1 MLNTRIYAE
10 IDLGAIRK
18 NCEELRR
25 HAGGAKLLLPIK
37 SDGYGHGAV
46 EISRFV
52 QERGLVDMFGVAT
65 IIEGRE
71 LRDAGIT
78 LPILNLGLILPDD
91 ESIDMVIAQNI
102 TQTVADMSLAAAISA
117 RAGMLHKAA
126 RLHLK
131 VDTGMGR
138 IGCPIESAADVA
150 EDISR
155 LPNVQL
161 EGLFSH
167 FPVSDDTGSDFTAR
181 QIEAFKGIVRECEA
195 RGVRIPLK
203 HLANSTGLLYYPESH
218 LDMVRPGI
226 MAYGYYPSP
235 ECRRKIKLCPS
246 MTLKSTVVFS
256 KRVKAGT
263 PLSYGLTYRAP
274 ADCTIATVPVG
285 YGDGYSR
292 FLSNRGRVII
302 RGAEYPVVGR
312 VCMDQLMV
320 NLGDDEYP
328 VGEEVVLFGKGS
340 ITADTLAEWIGTIPY
355 EIVCLITKRV
365 PRTYVNG

>member
-1 MLNTRIYAE
+1 
-10 IDLGAIRK
+10 
-18 NCEELRR
+18 
-25 HAGGAKLLLPIK
+25 
-37 SDGYGHGAV
+37 
-46 EISRFV
+46 
-52 QERGLVDMFGVAT
+52 
-65 IIEGRE
+65 
-71 LRDAGIT
+71 
-78 LPILNLGLILPDD
+78 
-91 ESIDMVIAQNI
+91 
-102 TQTVADMSLAAAISA
+102 
-117 RAGMLHKAA
+117 
-126 RLHLK
+126 
-131 VDTGMGR
+131 
-138 IGCPIESAADVA
+138 
-150 EDISR
+150 
-155 LPNVQL
+155 
-161 EGLFSH
+161 
-167 FPVSDDTGSDFTAR
+167 
-181 QIEAFKGIVRECEA
+181 
-195 RGVRIPLK
+195 
-203 HLANSTGLLYYPESH
+203 
-218 LDMVRPGI
+218 
-226 MAYGYYPSP
+226 
-235 ECRRKIKLCPS
+235 